1 MNNSVILWH
10 NFVGIFFL
18 HLINDLII
26 YTHLSFIKVSSMN
39 KWQHSNIHRSS
50 KIARP
55 HQGFSAMLPVAWL
68 KVLKSSQPFS
78 TRHVTVCQFILKSKN
93 TLWLRAWS
101 RTINL
106 FPGSRLFIIHPLEN
120 ELEPLITTLMTLF
133 FSHVLPTQQLRCI
146 FQIITIYK

>member
-1 MNNSVILWH
+1 MNNSIILWH

-26 YTHLSFIKVSSMN
+26 YTYLSFIKVSSMT

-55 HQGFSAMLPVAWL
+55 HQGFSAVLPVAWL

-93 TLWLRAWS
+93 TLCLMAWS
-101 RTINL
+101 RTEQSISL
-106 FPGSRLFIIHPLEN
+106 FKTVHYSSIRKWTGTFDNHTDDCILQPCFTHTAIK
-120 ELEPLITTLMTLF
+120 
-133 FSHVLPTQQLRCI
+133 VYLPNNNNI
-146 FQIITIYK
+146 